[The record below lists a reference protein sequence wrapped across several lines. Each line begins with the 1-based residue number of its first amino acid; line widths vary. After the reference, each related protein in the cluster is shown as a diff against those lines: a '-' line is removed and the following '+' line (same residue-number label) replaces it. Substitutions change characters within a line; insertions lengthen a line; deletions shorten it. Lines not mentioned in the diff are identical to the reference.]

1 MTSDAIKNRIS
12 QMCTLFGFI
21 YDGKDGNVD
30 PYYIPETKSD
40 EFLLYYNGTEQTVTS
55 IDEVMNTPF
64 INGKSLNEIADKIE
78 ITEW

>member
-1 MTSDAIKNRIS
+1 
-12 QMCTLFGFI
+12 MCTLFGFI

-30 PYYIPETKSD
+30 PYYIPETNSD